1 MGKFDG
7 WLICS
12 DFDGTLYYKRN
23 IADEDIRAI
32 EYFKS
37 EGGLFT
43 FASGRYADF
52 FDTVSPSVIPNAP
65 IVAMNGAL
73 ICGEKGENGVRSLL
87 YRGGMDRGAAAEYC
101 FSLFDGDVSV
111 ERLVFYSDDGSV
123 EYRRDSEP
131 ASREEFMRGIP
142 SILKMG
148 IYVSAEEA
156 VRIHDLVC
164 RTAPENF
171 VVTRSWLRGI
181 ELNQVGDSKG
191 IAVLKVKKMTGA
203 RHLVCVGDY
212 DNDTEMIRCADVGY
226 AVGNAVDGLKAVAD
240 RVTVS
245 AADHAIAA
253 IIAEIG
259 EETDKYGI

>member
-52 FDTVSPSVIPNAP
+52 FDTIAPSVIPNAP

-73 ICGEKGENGVRSLL
+73 ICGEKDENGVRSLL
-87 YRGGMDRGAAAEYC
+87 YHGGMDRDAAAKYS
-101 FSLFDGDVSV
+101 FSLFDGEESI
-111 ERLVFYSDDGSV
+111 ERLVFYSDDVSL

-131 ASREEFMRGIP
+131 ASRKDFMRGIP

-156 VRIHDLVC
+156 IRVLDFIR

-171 VVTRSWLRGI
+171 VVTRSWLCGI
-181 ELNQVGDSKG
+181 ELNQIGDSKG
-191 IAVLKVKKMTGA
+191 VAVLKVKEMTGA

-212 DNDTEMIRCADVGY
+212 DNDIEMIRSADVGY

-259 EETDKYGI
+259 DEIG